1 VPGNTWGT
9 VRDKCKTGSN
19 HWLKEYKLV
28 TQTHYKSKG
37 KGSVKLNDKGD
48 RVEVANDLYFVICT
62 MEKRRK
68 KDDASTV
75 SERKKNFFK
84 KKKQGKK

>member
-1 VPGNTWGT
+1 
-9 VRDKCKTGSN
+9 
-19 HWLKEYKLV
+19 LV

-37 KGSVKLNDKGD
+37 KGSVKLNKWGD

-62 MEKRRK
+62 LEKRAK